1 MKVVAVFLALV
12 AVSVADICHH
22 VEGGRARATQ
32 IKDLAAAGIDSLMG
46 DCYPNDD
53 AFSALL
59 NSPAC
64 SELFYQGTCYGLKA
78 AAKYGGVEAVSY
90 RMLGSGVSDVQ
101 ALGNTACDNVE
112 ICYTEIFKAVT
123 ACQEADAGF
132 IDGVIERASEMYMAK
147 AQQQIAEYGE
157 QNDNTISGRLI
168 NMAMK
173 RFTDVESIKAFIGER
188 VDDDIIA
195 DAQQAFDAAKETAAE
210 FCDSGCVD
218 HTARF
223 LKRLFHAMDK
233 GECTNAGVFCG
244 ACQSNAETF
253 FKHHE
258 DSIPCCLQDVV
269 EQAIAGAKYA
279 ADTYADK
286 AEMAES
292 YLREAF
298 ADQPELIAQAEAAKA
313 DAMAQFECV
322 SSVYQDNKSEC
333 AEEEEEA

>member
-1 MKVVAVFLALV
+1 
-12 AVSVADICHH
+12 
-22 VEGGRARATQ
+22 
-32 IKDLAAAGIDSLMG
+32 
-46 DCYPNDD
+46 
-53 AFSALL
+53 
-59 NSPAC
+59 
-64 SELFYQGTCYGLKA
+64 
-78 AAKYGGVEAVSY
+78 
-90 RMLGSGVSDVQ
+90 
-101 ALGNTACDNVE
+101 
-112 ICYTEIFKAVT
+112 
-123 ACQEADAGF
+123 
-132 IDGVIERASEMYMAK
+132 MYMAR

-188 VDDDIIA
+188 VDDSIIE

-253 FKHHE
+253 FGRHP
-258 DSIPCCLQDVV
+258 DAIPCCLQDVV
-269 EQAIAGAKYA
+269 EQAIAGAKYV
-279 ADTYADK
+279 ADTYGDK
-286 AEMAES
+286 AESAES
-292 YLREAF
+292 YFREAF
-298 ADQPELIAQAEAAKA
+298 ADQPELIAQAETAKAAAK
-313 DAMAQFECV
+313 AQFECV

-333 AEEEEEA
+333 A